1 VQNDRSFRA
10 GRIGTAGQGCAA
22 SNAPFAARQRLL
34 DLRLLTFKLKESP
47 EGHMFRRVA
56 AAALTM
62 GICLG
67 ALVSHAGARAGDRSP
82 TMGET
87 HPAEVVLAR
96 RVLMAG
102 IGRNMDEI
110 TGMIEDAAAFNL
122 GEAREHADV
131 ISTMLLAFPHLFPI
145 ETDTWSDRLA
155 RTIRPTC
162 HWRSRRCGRTTTI
175 SLRVPSKPHRSPS
188 TRASPRLPRNS
199 RRLRTDC
206 SRPAIRVT
214 KHTDDRRTTAAARRK
229 S

>member
-155 RTIRPTC
+155 EDDPAHVSLALPTV
-162 HWRSRRCGRTTTI
+162 WRNYHDF
-175 SLRVPSKPHRSPS
+175 VA
-188 TRASPRLPRNS
+188 RAQQASQIALDAS
-199 RRLRTDC
+199 F
-206 SRPAIRVT
+206 AA
-214 KHTDDRRTTAAARRK
+214 TAAQFKAVAKGLQQACDSCHQAFRRP
-229 S
+229 

>member
-155 RTIRPTC
+155 EDDPAHVSLALPTV
-162 HWRSRRCGRTTTI
+162 WQNYDDF
-175 SLRVPSKPHRSPS
+175 VA
-188 TRASPRLPRNS
+188 RAQQASQIALDAS
-199 RRLRTDC
+199 F
-206 SRPAIRVT
+206 AA
-214 KHTDDRRTTAAARRK
+214 TAAQFKAVANGLQQACDSCHQAYRRP
-229 S
+229 

>member
-1 VQNDRSFRA
+1 
-10 GRIGTAGQGCAA
+10 
-22 SNAPFAARQRLL
+22 
-34 DLRLLTFKLKESP
+34 LLTFKLKESP

-56 AAALTM
+56 ALAM

-67 ALVSHAGARAGDRSP
+67 ALVRHAGALDRSP

-131 ISTMLLAFPHLFPI
+131 ISTMLLAFPHLFPV
-145 ETDTWSDRLA
+145 ETDTWSDKLA
-155 RTIRPTC
+155 EDDPAHVSLALPTVWQNYDDFVARAQQASQIALDASFAATAEQFKALAKGLQQACDSCHQAYRRP
-162 HWRSRRCGRTTTI
+162 
-175 SLRVPSKPHRSPS
+175 
-188 TRASPRLPRNS
+188 
-199 RRLRTDC
+199 
-206 SRPAIRVT
+206 
-214 KHTDDRRTTAAARRK
+214 
-229 S
+229 